1 MSARDASAPVEYEL
15 TIDNGLGPV
24 LRAALGPEL
33 VARTRTC
40 TTFVAESSV
49 EVDALVSRIHALG
62 LRIESVVVA
71 PADPTIG
78 A

>member
-1 MSARDASAPVEYEL
+1 MTTDDAEYEL

-40 TTFVAESSV
+40 TTFVAESSAD
-49 EVDALVSRIHALG
+49 VDALVGRLDALG

-71 PADPTIG
+71 PHAPTIG
-78 A
+78 S